1 MKLPRFRLRT
11 LMVAVAIFAI
21 VFGSIVLRQRAE
33 RFRQLAESNGM
44 RRFVTGDSEVWI
56 WVERPVDVSPLWFE
70 WRRALAEKYERAA
83 RYPWLPVP
91 PDPPEPE

>member
-1 MKLPRFRLRT
+1 
-11 LMVAVAIFAI
+11 
-21 VFGSIVLRQRAE
+21 
-33 RFRQLAESNGM
+33 M

-70 WRRALAEKYERAA
+70 WRRAMAEKYERAA

-91 PDPPEPE
+91 LDPPAPE